1 MKCKK
6 ILMFLFIAGV
16 SLLFSGC
23 GGSNSPSDVVS
34 SFCKSDFETSVQYIL
49 PAKQDAYKTKVN
61 AFFTSFKATEM
72 IKGYPANSFDNANVV
87 SEKVNG
93 DTAEVEVSHSADATL
108 VFSLKKSGSNW
119 YITGVGGL
127 GEL

>member
-1 MKCKK
+1 M
-6 ILMFLFIAGV
+6 LR
-16 SLLFSGC
+16 SLIFMPHMSLGDLLTCTIGKPFM
-23 GGSNSPSDVVS
+23 P
-34 SFCKSDFETSVQYIL
+34 
-49 PAKQDAYKTKVN
+49 
-61 AFFTSFKATEM
+61 
-72 IKGYPANSFDNANVV
+72 ANVV